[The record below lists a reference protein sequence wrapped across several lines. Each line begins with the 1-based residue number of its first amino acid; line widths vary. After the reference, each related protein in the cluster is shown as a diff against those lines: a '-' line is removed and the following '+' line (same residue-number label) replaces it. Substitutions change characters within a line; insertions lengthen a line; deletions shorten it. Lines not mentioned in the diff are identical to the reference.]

1 MLLHSSEP
9 SPAGG
14 SAALPPAPTPD
25 EQLRVR
31 ELSLLYGEQCAEA
44 PVSQQELRAL
54 ERNVRQVPA
63 VTAHLLQELSQ
74 DRASEAQRAA
84 CSIYAAGSQDCL
96 TDIAGSSNKRV

>member
-54 ERNVRQVPA
+54 ERNARQVPA

-74 DRASEAQRAA
+74 DS
-84 CSIYAAGSQDCL
+84 SIRGAKGSMQHLCCWVSGL
-96 TDIAGSSNKRV
+96 PH